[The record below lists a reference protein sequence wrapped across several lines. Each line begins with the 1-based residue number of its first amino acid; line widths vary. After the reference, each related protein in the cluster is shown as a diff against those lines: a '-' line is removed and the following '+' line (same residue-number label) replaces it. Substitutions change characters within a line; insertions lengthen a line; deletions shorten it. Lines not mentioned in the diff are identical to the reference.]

1 MSYAQGIRSWQ
12 YLRSVS
18 VTVLL
23 FRQRLYWAILL
34 FVKCY
39 DILKLQAIVSSSSY
53 RVAVVGSLSVLAKPN
68 SRFDFEQA
76 NQLTKQLVN
85 QMPKWLRLSFIRSWV
100 FWAIITLG
108 ISGGLVYLAVGLL
121 LNPKAVPNCPQI
133 FVPMSSASLRVYC
146 GQLAASKQTLR
157 DLVSALNLVKDIA
170 PNDPTR
176 SYVDSNVQ
184 RWSLSI
190 LRLAESTYQDGN
202 YDEAV
207 NAAKTVPNNV
217 AAYKIVSKR
226 LGQWEETWKKAV
238 AFDRETRAL
247 LNSSKWVNAYS
258 VAVKLTHLNNHY
270 WATTKYQELA
280 DLVQM
285 AKADSSK
292 LDETHQLV
300 KSTSVKTLLKAV
312 EIAGKIET
320 TSFAHAEAQNL
331 IGTAAKQ
338 MLKLANDK
346 LNNSDWKGALE
357 IANQIPEVS
366 AVKTERQ
373 DLISL
378 SQAQSHAKNGNISE
392 LETAIS
398 LVQSVNAG
406 SPLYSRSQKFL
417 ASWQLEIQDLAALQR
432 ARSVAAT
439 GSVPDLQ
446 TAITEAQHIPTS
458 NPRGKE
464 AAQIVTEWR
473 KQIETVEDTPYLQ
486 AADTLAAGNTVEGV
500 QNAIVQLSQIRPGRA
515 LYPQAKQKI
524 QQWTADIQRAEDGPI
539 LEQAESLASSGD
551 LIAAVSMAQRIG
563 SGRALS
569 AQRQERVRDWQ
580 AQLQAANNLAA
591 AQKLANTGTA
601 ESLLGAIRAA
611 ARVPKSSPLRSQ
623 ARSAMDNWSGQMLE
637 VAQNIATSDIRR
649 AISIAKVIPDSTS
662 AYSSA
667 QSFIQQWEQQINP
680 SATPSPR
687 SDDNSLIN

>member
-1 MSYAQGIRSWQ
+1 
-12 YLRSVS
+12 
-18 VTVLL
+18 
-23 FRQRLYWAILL
+23 
-34 FVKCY
+34 
-39 DILKLQAIVSSSSY
+39 
-53 RVAVVGSLSVLAKPN
+53 LAKPN

-108 ISGGLVYLAVGLL
+108 ISSGLVYLAVGLL
-121 LNPKAVPNCPQI
+121 LNPKAVPNCPEI

-146 GQLAASKQTLR
+146 GQLAASKQTLP

-184 RWSLSI
+184 RWSLAI
-190 LRLAESTYQDGN
+190 LRMAESTYQDGN

-207 NAAKTVPNNV
+207 NAAKTVPSNV
-217 AAYKIVSKR
+217 PAYKIVTRR
-226 LGQWEETWKKAV
+226 LGQWEETWNKAV
-238 AFDRETRAL
+238 AFDRETRGL

-258 VAVKLTHLNNHY
+258 VAVKLTHLNNNY

-280 DLVQM
+280 DLVQI
-285 AKADSSK
+285 AKTDSAQ
-292 LDETHQLV
+292 LDEARQLV
-300 KSTSVKTLLKAV
+300 KSTSVKTLLKVV
-312 EIAGKIET
+312 EMAGKIDPK
-320 TSFAHAEAQNL
+320 SFAHTEAQNI

-338 MLKLANDK
+338 MLNLAKVKLQ
-346 LNNSDWKGALE
+346 NNDWKGALE
-357 IANQIPEVS
+357 IANQTPEVP
-366 AVKTERQ
+366 AIKTELQ
-373 DLISL
+373 DTIGLA
-378 SQAQSHAKNGNISE
+378 QAQSHAKNGNISE

-398 LVQSVNAG
+398 LIQSIKTN
-406 SPLYSRSQKFL
+406 SPMYPRAQKFL
-417 ASWQLEIQDLAALQR
+417 TSWQLEIQDLAALQR

-439 GSVPDLQ
+439 GSVSDLQ

-464 AAQIVTEWR
+464 AAQVVTEWR
-473 KQIETVEDTPYLQ
+473 KQIETVEDTPYMQ
-486 AADTLAAGNTVEGV
+486 AADTLAAGNTIEGV

-524 QQWTADIQRAEDGPI
+524 QQWTADVQRAEDGPI

-551 LIAAVSMAQRIG
+551 LNAAIVMAQRIG
-563 SGRALS
+563 SGRAMS
-569 AQRQERVRDWQ
+569 VQRQERVSDWQ

-591 AQKLANTGTA
+591 AQKLADTGTP

-611 ARVPKSSPLRSQ
+611 ARVPKSSSLRSQ

-637 VAQNIATSDIRR
+637 VAQSIATSDIRR

-667 QSFIQQWEQQINP
+667 QSFIQQWQQQLNP

-687 SDDNSLIN
+687 SDDNGLPN